1 MTTQPPNPAGPGGPA
16 AHVHDADGRPF
27 EDDRLD
33 AANQSLAE
41 AMRKSFRVLKLL
53 MFVLVVLYSVSGWF
67 SVKPNEVGL
76 VLRFG
81 RIVGT
86 GERELTRSAVLP
98 PGWHWSFPYPFER
111 WLTVETNEREIP
123 VEFLFQITDEER
135 RSGKIGYK
143 VSNLSPARDDYLMTG
158 DVNILHAS
166 IVVKYRITDPVAYL
180 THVSEM
186 PDPEATV
193 RSRAYRL
200 FPEYTLLTSL
210 ARNAMIDT
218 AAKKEALEIR
228 GPGQNAF
235 LEAVALD
242 LSAKLKALEK
252 AGWSLG
258 IEIDPTSGI
267 LAPKST
273 TLEAIMPP
281 RQVQEVFD
289 KVFAAQTDKARNITR
304 ASSEAQARLLETA
317 GPEYEA
323 IAAATQREYALML
336 ALSESLATTRSG
348 GGAEAVDPARK
359 ALADQRE
366 RTEKL
371 LMQASG
377 EVQTIINN
385 ARIRQSEIVKE
396 ASGDHDKFQKVL
408 PEYAQNPEIFVSRML
423 EDFYAKALENPRVAK
438 VFVPRDAREY
448 RLHIPRS
455 PEGGAREIE
464 AMKAG
469 RNTPQARAKARL
481 GRS

>member
-16 AHVHDADGRPF
+16 AHVHDADGGPF

-41 AMRKSFRVLKLL
+41 ALRKSFRVLKLL
-53 MFVLVVLYSVSGWF
+53 MFVLVVLYAVSGWF

-86 GERELTRSAVLP
+86 GEHERTQSAVLP
-98 PGWHWSFPYPFER
+98 PGWHWSLPYPFER
-111 WLTVETNEREIP
+111 WVTVETNEREVPI
-123 VEFLFQITDEER
+123 EFLFQMTEEER
-135 RSGKIGYK
+135 TSGKIGYK
-143 VSNLSPARDDYLMTG
+143 LSNLSPARDDYLITG

-193 RSRAYRL
+193 RSRAFRL

-210 ARNAMIDT
+210 ARNAMIET
-218 AAKKEALEIR
+218 AAKKDALEIR

-235 LEAVALD
+235 LEAVALS
-242 LSAKLKALEK
+242 LNAKLKALEK

-304 ASSEAQARLLETA
+304 AFSEAQAQLLETA
-317 GPEYEA
+317 GLEYEA
-323 IAAATQREYALML
+323 IAASTQREYELML
-336 ALSESLATTRSG
+336 ALSESQTAARSG
-348 GGAEAVDPARK
+348 GSTETVDLARQ
-359 ALADQRE
+359 ALADQRK
-366 RTEKL
+366 RTEGL

-377 EVQTIINN
+377 DVQTIIND
-385 ARIRQSEIVKE
+385 ARIRQSEIIKE

-455 PEGGAREIE
+455 PESGSRELQ
-464 AMKAG
+464 AMKESRSKSQRG
-469 RNTPQARAKARL
+469 AKPRL
-481 GRS
+481 GRP